1 MPTAKPNESHGVIS
15 SSTVMTSQMFYLSK
29 IQWREKINYYFYG
42 QQEKFMFSEAPVCEL
57 RGGEL
62 GRSPLSGRRPPPL
75 DGDPLELTSNG
86 GHYSGRYASY
96 WNEFL

>member
-1 MPTAKPNESHGVIS
+1 
-15 SSTVMTSQMFYLSK
+15 
-29 IQWREKINYYFYG
+29 
-42 QQEKFMFSEAPVCEL
+42 MFSEASVCEL
-57 RGGEL
+57 RGGGL

-86 GHYSGRYASY
+86 GGRYASY